1 MALGDGGL
9 DAQVEQ
15 RMDAYRGNPQ
25 KLQQRY
31 GQNKELLDL
40 LALQKLTSEKKKTA
54 AAMALS
60 QEQQPGTIAQQREQ
74 EALGLVKNEMSG
86 SLGELKGR
94 TMDTLNQKNALQ
106 KQNMGKLAQRA
117 AQPNAGG
124 IGSLGGQAPRPPVNP
139 QAGGLGNARMMQAQK
154 QGAPVRMAGGGIVAF
169 AEGEKVGSAI
179 SRFFDGP
186 PPGTTQNARGRRYEL
201 EGKVRKKFGAF
212 SGIDG
217 FFRTQSDKQ
226 RAYAQQVRNSVS
238 GLSDEKL
245 RELLEVDFTTAMT
258 DTAIAALPNLTP
270 AEVNNKLIDFSGA
283 TLGGREVVTPEV
295 VNPDVV
301 KEPDPFAA
309 YDKQVGGG
317 SAGNVEFASTYKDP
331 QSFLSDVKTG
341 YEPTEAIIPD
351 TNSLD
356 ESTAALAVAGQ
367 QTADPLLLNVAGPEV
382 AELKNVAAPY
392 DADGMEI
399 QQLLLDDAKSS
410 MAANP
415 LDAMNDARESSDVYT
430 RRAENDADFRK
441 MEEQERALQA
451 RLLSPARLS
460 SEARIATF
468 GGAAQGRG
476 GMSNAYTNIMRQQRE
491 DLSGGLKTIRGIGEN
506 RINKDA
512 EAAGLGSA
520 AGQNAFNASENRRVG
535 GLGTLQNELAA
546 QDARALQGQELT
558 SNKNIAVYNHQSS
571 SAQNTFNAAEKVIS
585 RNFATLSETVRND
598 RANFN
603 GMVKINIANA
613 KANNTAAEKELDQLL
628 EVATKKAELAF
639 KNGELAL
646 TNLNTVNE
654 LRLKYEEKA
663 ATMMK
668 EVLESDSAYQAVL
681 LKLSQMSEAETP
693 ILFAKKEKEA
703 RVIHGAHLKSLMT
716 VAPDIFGEQE
726 YLKRLAKQLTAG
738 SPISGTTLTNDS
750 VTDIKQVSPNTK
762 PETEYGPVTTQ

>member
-40 LALQKLTSEKKKTA
+40 LALQKLTSEKKQVA
-54 AAMALS
+54 ADMQLKA
-60 QEQQPGTIAQQREQ
+60 QNNPNTIAQQREA
-74 EALGLVKNEMSG
+74 EALQLTKSAMGG
-86 SLGELKGR
+86 TLGELAGR
-94 TMDTLNQKNALQ
+94 TKGTLDQKNALQ

-124 IGSLGGQAPRPPVNP
+124 LGGLNAPSP
-139 QAGGLGNARMMQAQK
+139 
-154 QGAPVRMAGGGIVAF
+154 APVRMAQGGIVAF
-169 AEGEKVGSAI
+169 KEGEQVGSAL
-179 SRFFDGP
+179 SRFFKGP
-186 PPGTTQNARGRRYEL
+186 PPGTAQTASGSRNEL
-201 EGKVRKKFGAF
+201 EAAVRKKFGGF

-217 FFRTQSDKQ
+217 LFRNQSDKQ
-226 RAYAQQVRNSVS
+226 RAYAAKVRNSVNS
-238 GLSDEKL
+238 LSDEKL
-245 RELLEVDFTTAMT
+245 QKLLEVNFTTAMT
-258 DTAIAALPNLTP
+258 DTEIAALPNVGV
-270 AEVNNKLIDFSGA
+270 AKVNNQQ
-283 TLGGREVVTPEV
+283 PEV
-295 VNPDVV
+295 VNPEVV
-301 KEPDPFAA
+301 EEPDPFAA
-309 YDKQVGGG
+309 YDKQTGVGG
-317 SAGNVEFASTYKDP
+317 AGNVEFASTYENP
-331 QSFLSDVKTG
+331 QSFLSGVKTS
-341 YEPTEAIIPD
+341 YEPTEAIIPA

-356 ESTAALAVAGQ
+356 ESTTALAAAGQ
-367 QTADPLLLNVAGPEV
+367 QTADPSLLNVADPEV

-392 DADGMEI
+392 DAEGMEI
-399 QQLLLDDAKSS
+399 QKLLLDDAKSS
-410 MAANP
+410 MAADP
-415 LDAMNDARESSDVYT
+415 LDAMNAARESSDVYT

-441 MEEQERALQA
+441 MEEEERALQA
-451 RLLSPARLS
+451 KLLSPSRLS

-476 GMSNAYTNIMRQQRE
+476 GMSNAYTNIMRKQRE
-491 DLSGGLKTIRGIGEN
+491 DLSSGLGTIRGIGEN

-512 EAAGLGSA
+512 EVAGLGSA

-546 QDARALQGQELT
+546 QDTRSLQGQELT
-558 SNKNIAVYNHQSS
+558 SKKNIAVYNHKSS
-571 SAQNTFNAAEKVIS
+571 SAQNTFSAAEKVIS

-598 RANFN
+598 RSKFK
-603 GMVKINIANA
+603 GMVEVNVANA

-628 EVATKKAELAF
+628 EVATKKAEYAF
-639 KNGELAL
+639 KNGELSL
-646 TNLNTVNE
+646 TNLNAVNE

-681 LKLSQMSEAETP
+681 LKLSQMSEAENP
-693 ILFAKKEKEA
+693 VQFAALEKEA

-738 SPISGTTLTNDS
+738 SPISATTLTNDS
-750 VTDIKQVSPNTK
+750 VTGFRQVSPNTN
-762 PETEYGPVTTQ
+762 PETEYGPVATQ

>member
-40 LALQKLTSEKKKTA
+40 LALQKLTSEKKQVA
-54 AAMALS
+54 ADMQLKA
-60 QEQQPGTIAQQREQ
+60 QNNPNTIAQQREA
-74 EALGLVKNEMSG
+74 EALQLTKSAMGG
-86 SLGELKGR
+86 TLGELAGR
-94 TMDTLNQKNALQ
+94 TKGTLDQKNALQ

-124 IGSLGGQAPRPPVNP
+124 LGGLNAPSP
-139 QAGGLGNARMMQAQK
+139 
-154 QGAPVRMAGGGIVAF
+154 APVRMAQGGIVAF
-169 AEGEKVGSAI
+169 KEGEQVGSAL
-179 SRFFDGP
+179 SRFFKGP
-186 PPGTTQNARGRRYEL
+186 PPGTAQTASGSRNEL
-201 EGKVRKKFGAF
+201 EAAVRKKFGGF

-217 FFRTQSDKQ
+217 LFRNQSDKQ
-226 RAYAQQVRNSVS
+226 RAYAAKVRNSVNS
-238 GLSDEKL
+238 LSDEKL
-245 RELLEVDFTTAMT
+245 QKLLEVNFTTAMT
-258 DTAIAALPNLTP
+258 DTEIAALPNVGV
-270 AEVNNKLIDFSGA
+270 AKVNNQQ
-283 TLGGREVVTPEV
+283 PEV
-295 VNPDVV
+295 VNPEVV
-301 KEPDPFAA
+301 EEPDPFAA
-309 YDKQVGGG
+309 YDKQTGVGG
-317 SAGNVEFASTYKDP
+317 AGNVEFASTYENP
-331 QSFLSDVKTG
+331 QSFLSGVKTS
-341 YEPTEAIIPD
+341 YEPTEAIIPA

-356 ESTAALAVAGQ
+356 ESTTALAAAGQ
-367 QTADPLLLNVAGPEV
+367 QTADPSLLNVADPEV

-392 DADGMEI
+392 DAEGMEI
-399 QQLLLDDAKSS
+399 QKLLLDDAKSS
-410 MAANP
+410 MAADP
-415 LDAMNDARESSDVYT
+415 LDAMNAARESSDVYT

-441 MEEQERALQA
+441 MEEEERALQA
-451 RLLSPARLS
+451 KLLSPSRLS

-476 GMSNAYTNIMRQQRE
+476 GMSNAYTNIMRKQRE
-491 DLSGGLKTIRGIGEN
+491 DLSGGLGTIRGIGEN

-512 EAAGLGSA
+512 EVAGLGSA

-546 QDARALQGQELT
+546 QDTRSLQGQELT
-558 SNKNIAVYNHQSS
+558 SKKNIAVYNHKSS
-571 SAQNTFNAAEKVIS
+571 SAQNTFSAAEKVIS

-598 RANFN
+598 RSKFK
-603 GMVKINIANA
+603 GMVEVNVANA

-628 EVATKKAELAF
+628 EVATKKAEYAF
-639 KNGELAL
+639 KNGELSL
-646 TNLNTVNE
+646 TNLNAVNE

-668 EVLESDSAYQAVL
+668 EVLENDDAYKAVL
-681 LKLSQMSEAETP
+681 LKLSQMSEAENP
-693 ILFAKKEKEA
+693 VQFADLEKEA

-738 SPISGTTLTNDS
+738 SPISATTLTNDS
-750 VTDIKQVSPNTK
+750 VTGFRQVSPNTN
-762 PETEYGPVTTQ
+762 PETEYGPVATQ

>member
-40 LALQKLTSEKKKTA
+40 LALQKLTSEKKQVA
-54 AAMALS
+54 ADMQLKA
-60 QEQQPGTIAQQREQ
+60 QNNPNTIAQQREA
-74 EALGLVKNEMSG
+74 EALQLTKSAMGG
-86 SLGELKGR
+86 TLGELAGR
-94 TMDTLNQKNALQ
+94 TKGTLDQKNALQ

-124 IGSLGGQAPRPPVNP
+124 LGGLNAPSP
-139 QAGGLGNARMMQAQK
+139 
-154 QGAPVRMAGGGIVAF
+154 APVRMAQGGIVAF
-169 AEGEKVGSAI
+169 KEGEQVGSAL
-179 SRFFDGP
+179 SRFFKGP
-186 PPGTTQNARGRRYEL
+186 PPGTAQTASGSRNEL
-201 EGKVRKKFGAF
+201 EAAVRKKFGGF

-217 FFRTQSDKQ
+217 LFRNQSDKQ
-226 RAYAQQVRNSVS
+226 RAYAAKVRNSVS
-238 GLSDEKL
+238 SLSDEKL
-245 RELLEVDFTTAMT
+245 QKLLEVNFTTAMT
-258 DTAIAALPNLTP
+258 DTEIAALPNVGV
-270 AEVNNKLIDFSGA
+270 AEVNNQQ
-283 TLGGREVVTPEV
+283 PEV
-295 VNPDVV
+295 VNPEVV

-309 YDKQVGGG
+309 YDKQTGVGG
-317 SAGNVEFASTYKDP
+317 AGNVEFASTYENP
-331 QSFLSDVKTG
+331 QSFLSGVKTS
-341 YEPTEAIIPD
+341 YEPTEAIIPA

-356 ESTAALAVAGQ
+356 ESTAALAAAGQ
-367 QTADPLLLNVAGPEV
+367 QTADPSLLNVADPEV

-392 DADGMEI
+392 DAEGMEI
-399 QQLLLDDAKSS
+399 QKLLLDDAKSS
-410 MAANP
+410 MAADP
-415 LDAMNDARESSDVYT
+415 LDAMNAARESSDVYT

-441 MEEQERALQA
+441 MEEEERALQA
-451 RLLSPARLS
+451 KLLSPSRLS

-476 GMSNAYTNIMRQQRE
+476 GMSNAYTNIMRKQRE
-491 DLSGGLKTIRGIGEN
+491 DLSSGLGTIRGIGEN
-506 RINKDA
+506 RINKDV
-512 EAAGLGSA
+512 EVAGFGST

-546 QDARALQGQELT
+546 QDTRSLQGQELT
-558 SNKNIAVYNHQSS
+558 SKKNIAVYNHKSS
-571 SAQNTFNAAEKVIS
+571 SAQNTFSAAEKVIS

-598 RANFN
+598 RSKFK
-603 GMVKINIANA
+603 GMVEVNVANA

-628 EVATKKAELAF
+628 EVATKKAEYAF
-639 KNGELAL
+639 KNGELSL
-646 TNLNTVNE
+646 TNLNAVNE

-681 LKLSQMSEAETP
+681 LKLSQMSEAENP
-693 ILFAKKEKEA
+693 VQFAALEKEA

-738 SPISGTTLTNDS
+738 SPISATTLTNDS
-750 VTDIKQVSPNTK
+750 VTGFRQVSPNTN
-762 PETEYGPVTTQ
+762 PETEYGPVATQ

>member
-40 LALQKLTSEKKKTA
+40 LALQKLTSEKKQVA
-54 AAMALS
+54 ADMQLKA
-60 QEQQPGTIAQQREQ
+60 QNNPNTIAQQREA
-74 EALGLVKNEMSG
+74 EALQLTKSAMGG
-86 SLGELKGR
+86 TLGELAGR
-94 TMDTLNQKNALQ
+94 TKGTLDQKNALQ

-124 IGSLGGQAPRPPVNP
+124 LGGLNAPSP
-139 QAGGLGNARMMQAQK
+139 
-154 QGAPVRMAGGGIVAF
+154 APVRMAQGGIVAF
-169 AEGEKVGSAI
+169 KEGEQVGSAL
-179 SRFFDGP
+179 SRFFKGP
-186 PPGTTQNARGRRYEL
+186 PPGTAQTASGSRNEL
-201 EGKVRKKFGAF
+201 EAAVRKKFGGF

-217 FFRTQSDKQ
+217 LFRNQSDKQ
-226 RAYAQQVRNSVS
+226 RAYAAKVRNSVS
-238 GLSDEKL
+238 SLSDEKL
-245 RELLEVDFTTAMT
+245 QKLLEVNFTTAMT
-258 DTAIAALPNLTP
+258 DTAIATLPDVGV
-270 AEVNNKLIDFSGA
+270 AEVNNQQ
-283 TLGGREVVTPEV
+283 PEV
-295 VNPDVV
+295 VNSE
-301 KEPDPFAA
+301 KGEKPDPFAA
-309 YDKQVGGG
+309 YDKQTGVGG
-317 SAGNVEFASTYKDP
+317 AGNVEFASTYENP
-331 QSFLSDVKTG
+331 QSFLSGVKTS
-341 YEPTEAIIPD
+341 YEPTEAIIPA

-356 ESTAALAVAGQ
+356 ESTTALAAAGQ
-367 QTADPLLLNVAGPEV
+367 QTADPSLLNVADPEV

-392 DADGMEI
+392 DAEGMEI
-399 QQLLLDDAKSS
+399 QKLLLDDAKSS
-410 MAANP
+410 MAADP
-415 LDAMNDARESSDVYT
+415 LDAMNAARESSDVYT

-441 MEEQERALQA
+441 MEEEERALQA
-451 RLLSPARLS
+451 KLLSPSRLS

-476 GMSNAYTNIMRQQRE
+476 GMSNAYTNIMRKQRE
-491 DLSGGLKTIRGIGEN
+491 DLSSGLGTIRGIGEN

-512 EAAGLGSA
+512 EVAGLGSA

-546 QDARALQGQELT
+546 QDTRSLQGQELT
-558 SNKNIAVYNHQSS
+558 SKKNIAVYNHKSS
-571 SAQNTFNAAEKVIS
+571 SAQNTFSAAEKVIS

-598 RANFN
+598 RSKFK
-603 GMVKINIANA
+603 GMVEVNVANA

-628 EVATKKAELAF
+628 EVATKKAEYAF
-639 KNGELAL
+639 KNGELSL
-646 TNLNTVNE
+646 TNLNAVNE

-668 EVLESDSAYQAVL
+668 EVLENDDAYKAVL
-681 LKLSQMSEAETP
+681 LKLSEMSEAENP
-693 ILFAKKEKEA
+693 IKFANLEKEA

-738 SPISGTTLTNDS
+738 SPISATTLTNNS
-750 VTDIKQVSPNTK
+750 VTGFRQVSPNTN
-762 PETEYGPVTTQ
+762 PETEYGPVATQ

>member
-40 LALQKLTSEKKKTA
+40 LALQKLTSEKKQVA
-54 AAMALS
+54 ADMQLKA
-60 QEQQPGTIAQQREQ
+60 QNNPNTIAQQREA
-74 EALGLVKNEMSG
+74 EALQLTKSAMGG
-86 SLGELKGR
+86 TLGELAGR
-94 TMDTLNQKNALQ
+94 TKGTLDQKNALQ

-124 IGSLGGQAPRPPVNP
+124 LGGLNAPSP
-139 QAGGLGNARMMQAQK
+139 
-154 QGAPVRMAGGGIVAF
+154 APVRMAQGGIVAF
-169 AEGEKVGSAI
+169 KEGEQVGSAL
-179 SRFFDGP
+179 SRFFKGP
-186 PPGTTQNARGRRYEL
+186 PPGTAQTASGSRNEL
-201 EGKVRKKFGAF
+201 EAAVRKKFGGF

-217 FFRTQSDKQ
+217 LFRNQSDKQ
-226 RAYAQQVRNSVS
+226 RAYAAKVRNSVNS
-238 GLSDEKL
+238 LSDEKL
-245 RELLEVDFTTAMT
+245 QKLLEVNFTTAMT
-258 DTAIAALPNLTP
+258 DTEVAALPNVGV
-270 AEVNNKLIDFSGA
+270 AKVNNQQ
-283 TLGGREVVTPEV
+283 PEV
-295 VNPDVV
+295 VNPEVV
-301 KEPDPFAA
+301 EEPDPFAA
-309 YDKQVGGG
+309 YDKQTGVGG
-317 SAGNVEFASTYKDP
+317 AGNVEFASTYENP
-331 QSFLSDVKTG
+331 QSFLSGVKTS
-341 YEPTEAIIPD
+341 YEPTEAIIPA

-356 ESTAALAVAGQ
+356 ESTTALAAAGQ
-367 QTADPLLLNVAGPEV
+367 QTADPSLLNVADPEV

-392 DADGMEI
+392 DAEGMEI
-399 QQLLLDDAKSS
+399 QKLLLDDAKSS
-410 MAANP
+410 MAADP
-415 LDAMNDARESSDVYT
+415 LDAMNAARESSDVYT

-441 MEEQERALQA
+441 MEEEERALQA
-451 RLLSPARLS
+451 KLLSPSRLS

-476 GMSNAYTNIMRQQRE
+476 GMSNAYTNIMRKQRE
-491 DLSGGLKTIRGIGEN
+491 DLSGGLGTIRGIGEN

-512 EAAGLGSA
+512 EVAGLGSA

-546 QDARALQGQELT
+546 QDTRSLQGQELT
-558 SNKNIAVYNHQSS
+558 SKKNIAVYNHKSS
-571 SAQNTFNAAEKVIS
+571 SAQNTFSAAEKVIS

-598 RANFN
+598 RSKFK
-603 GMVKINIANA
+603 GMVEVNVANA

-628 EVATKKAELAF
+628 EVATKKAEYAF
-639 KNGELAL
+639 KNGELSL
-646 TNLNTVNE
+646 TNLNAVNE

-681 LKLSQMSEAETP
+681 LKLSQMSEAENP
-693 ILFAKKEKEA
+693 VQFAALEKEA

-738 SPISGTTLTNDS
+738 SPISATTLTNDS
-750 VTDIKQVSPNTK
+750 VTGFRQVSPNTN
-762 PETEYGPVTTQ
+762 PETEYGPVATQ

>member
-40 LALQKLTSEKKKTA
+40 LALQKLTSEKKQVA
-54 AAMALS
+54 ADMQLKA
-60 QEQQPGTIAQQREQ
+60 QNNPNTIAQQREA
-74 EALGLVKNEMSG
+74 EALQLTKSAMGG
-86 SLGELKGR
+86 TLGELAGR
-94 TMDTLNQKNALQ
+94 TKGTLDQKNALQ

-124 IGSLGGQAPRPPVNP
+124 LGGLNAPSP
-139 QAGGLGNARMMQAQK
+139 
-154 QGAPVRMAGGGIVAF
+154 APVRMAQGGIVAF
-169 AEGEKVGSAI
+169 KEGEQVGSAL
-179 SRFFDGP
+179 SRFFKGP
-186 PPGTTQNARGRRYEL
+186 PPGTAQTASGSRNEL
-201 EGKVRKKFGAF
+201 EAAVRKKFGGF

-217 FFRTQSDKQ
+217 LFRNQSDKQ
-226 RAYAQQVRNSVS
+226 RAYAAKVRNSVNS
-238 GLSDEKL
+238 LSDEKL
-245 RELLEVDFTTAMT
+245 QKLLEVNFTTAMT
-258 DTAIAALPNLTP
+258 DTEIAALPNVGV
-270 AEVNNKLIDFSGA
+270 AKVNNQQ
-283 TLGGREVVTPEV
+283 PEV
-295 VNPDVV
+295 VNPEVV
-301 KEPDPFAA
+301 EEPDPFAA
-309 YDKQVGGG
+309 YDKQTGVGG
-317 SAGNVEFASTYKDP
+317 AGNVEFASTYENP
-331 QSFLSDVKTG
+331 QSFLSGVKTS
-341 YEPTEAIIPD
+341 YEPTEAIIPA

-356 ESTAALAVAGQ
+356 ESTTALAAAGQ
-367 QTADPLLLNVAGPEV
+367 QTADPSLLNVADPEV

-392 DADGMEI
+392 DAEGMEI
-399 QQLLLDDAKSS
+399 QKLLLDDAKSS
-410 MAANP
+410 MAADP
-415 LDAMNDARESSDVYT
+415 LDAMNAARESSDVYT

-441 MEEQERALQA
+441 MEEEERALQA
-451 RLLSPARLS
+451 KLLSPSRLS

-476 GMSNAYTNIMRQQRE
+476 GMSNAYTNIMRKQRE
-491 DLSGGLKTIRGIGEN
+491 DLSGGLGTIRGIGEN

-512 EAAGLGSA
+512 EVAGLGSA

-546 QDARALQGQELT
+546 QDTRSLQGQELT
-558 SNKNIAVYNHQSS
+558 SKKNIAVYNHKSS
-571 SAQNTFNAAEKVIS
+571 SAQNTFSAAEKVIS

-598 RANFN
+598 RSKFK
-603 GMVKINIANA
+603 GMVEVNVANA

-628 EVATKKAELAF
+628 EVATKKAEYAF
-639 KNGELAL
+639 KNGELSL
-646 TNLNTVNE
+646 TNLNAVNE

-668 EVLESDSAYQAVL
+668 EVLENDDAYKAVL
-681 LKLSQMSEAETP
+681 LKLSQMSEAENP
-693 ILFAKKEKEA
+693 VQFAALEKEA

-738 SPISGTTLTNDS
+738 SPISATTLTNNS
-750 VTDIKQVSPNTK
+750 VTGFRQVSPNTN
-762 PETEYGPVTTQ
+762 PETEYGPVATQ

>member
-40 LALQKLTSEKKKTA
+40 LALQKLTSEKKQVA
-54 AAMALS
+54 ADMQLKA
-60 QEQQPGTIAQQREQ
+60 QNNPNTIAQQREA
-74 EALGLVKNEMSG
+74 EALQLTKSAMGG
-86 SLGELKGR
+86 TLGELAGR
-94 TMDTLNQKNALQ
+94 TKGTLDQKNALQ

-124 IGSLGGQAPRPPVNP
+124 LGGLNAPSP
-139 QAGGLGNARMMQAQK
+139 
-154 QGAPVRMAGGGIVAF
+154 APVRMAQGGIVAF
-169 AEGEKVGSAI
+169 KEGEQVGSAL
-179 SRFFDGP
+179 SRFFKGP
-186 PPGTTQNARGRRYEL
+186 PPGTAQTASGSRNEL
-201 EGKVRKKFGAF
+201 EAAVRKKFGGF

-217 FFRTQSDKQ
+217 LFRNQSDKQ
-226 RAYAQQVRNSVS
+226 RAYAAKVRNSVNS
-238 GLSDEKL
+238 LSDEKL
-245 RELLEVDFTTAMT
+245 QKLLEVNFTTAMT
-258 DTAIAALPNLTP
+258 DTEVAALPNVGV
-270 AEVNNKLIDFSGA
+270 AKVNNQQ
-283 TLGGREVVTPEV
+283 PEV
-295 VNPDVV
+295 VNPEVV
-301 KEPDPFAA
+301 EEPDPFAA
-309 YDKQVGGG
+309 YDKQTGVGG
-317 SAGNVEFASTYKDP
+317 AGNVEFASTYENP
-331 QSFLSDVKTG
+331 QSFLSGVKTS
-341 YEPTEAIIPD
+341 YEPTEAIIPA

-356 ESTAALAVAGQ
+356 ESTTALAAAGQ
-367 QTADPLLLNVAGPEV
+367 QTADPSLLNVADPEV

-392 DADGMEI
+392 DAEGMEI
-399 QQLLLDDAKSS
+399 QKLLLDDAKSS
-410 MAANP
+410 MAADP
-415 LDAMNDARESSDVYT
+415 LDAMNAARENSDVYT

-441 MEEQERALQA
+441 MEEEERALQA
-451 RLLSPARLS
+451 KLLSPSRLS

-476 GMSNAYTNIMRQQRE
+476 GMSNAYTNIMRKQRE
-491 DLSGGLKTIRGIGEN
+491 DLSGGLETIRGIGEN

-512 EAAGLGSA
+512 EAAGSGSV

-546 QDARALQGQELT
+546 QDTRSLQGQELT
-558 SNKNIAVYNHQSS
+558 SKKNIAVYNHKSS
-571 SAQNTFNAAEKVIS
+571 SAQNTFSAAEKVIS

-598 RANFN
+598 RSKFK
-603 GMVKINIANA
+603 GMVEVNVANA

-628 EVATKKAELAF
+628 EVATKKAEYAF
-639 KNGELAL
+639 KNGELSL
-646 TNLNTVNE
+646 TNLNAVNE

-681 LKLSQMSEAETP
+681 LKLSQMSEAENP
-693 ILFAKKEKEA
+693 VQFAALEKEA

-738 SPISGTTLTNDS
+738 SPISATTLTSDD
-750 VTDIKQVSPNTK
+750 VTSFSQVSPNTN
-762 PETEYGPVTTQ
+762 PETEYGPVATQ

>member
-40 LALQKLTSEKKKTA
+40 LALQKLTSEKKQVA
-54 AAMALS
+54 ADMQLKA
-60 QEQQPGTIAQQREQ
+60 QNNPNTIAQQREA
-74 EALGLVKNEMSG
+74 EALQLTKSAMGG
-86 SLGELKGR
+86 TLGELAGR
-94 TMDTLNQKNALQ
+94 TKGTLDQKNALQ

-124 IGSLGGQAPRPPVNP
+124 LGGLNAPSP
-139 QAGGLGNARMMQAQK
+139 
-154 QGAPVRMAGGGIVAF
+154 APVRMAQGGIVAF
-169 AEGEKVGSAI
+169 KEGEQVGSAL
-179 SRFFDGP
+179 SRFFKGP
-186 PPGTTQNARGRRYEL
+186 PPGTAQTASGSRNEL
-201 EGKVRKKFGAF
+201 EAAVRKKFGGF

-217 FFRTQSDKQ
+217 LFRNQSDKQ
-226 RAYAQQVRNSVS
+226 RAYAAKVRNSVS
-238 GLSDEKL
+238 SLSDEKL
-245 RELLEVDFTTAMT
+245 QKLLEVNFTTAMT
-258 DTAIAALPNLTP
+258 DTEIAALPNVGV
-270 AEVNNKLIDFSGA
+270 AKVNNQQ
-283 TLGGREVVTPEV
+283 PEV
-295 VNPDVV
+295 VNPEVV
-301 KEPDPFAA
+301 EEPDPFAA
-309 YDKQVGGG
+309 YDKQTGVGG
-317 SAGNVEFASTYKDP
+317 AGNVEFASTYENP
-331 QSFLSDVKTG
+331 QSFLSGVKTS
-341 YEPTEAIIPD
+341 YEPTEAIIPA

-356 ESTAALAVAGQ
+356 ESTTALAAAGQ
-367 QTADPLLLNVAGPEV
+367 QTADPSLLNVADPEV

-392 DADGMEI
+392 DAEGMEI
-399 QQLLLDDAKSS
+399 QKLLLDDAKSS
-410 MAANP
+410 MAADP
-415 LDAMNDARESSDVYT
+415 LDAMNAARESSDVYT

-441 MEEQERALQA
+441 MEEEERALQA
-451 RLLSPARLS
+451 KLLSPSRLS

-476 GMSNAYTNIMRQQRE
+476 GMSNAYTNIMRKQRE
-491 DLSGGLKTIRGIGEN
+491 DLSGGLETIRGIGEN

-512 EAAGLGSA
+512 EAAGSGSV

-546 QDARALQGQELT
+546 QDTRSLQGQELT
-558 SNKNIAVYNHQSS
+558 SKKNIAVYNHKSS
-571 SAQNTFNAAEKVIS
+571 SAQNTFSAAEKVIS

-598 RANFN
+598 RSKFK
-603 GMVKINIANA
+603 GMVEVNVANA

-628 EVATKKAELAF
+628 EVATKKAEYAF
-639 KNGELAL
+639 KNGELSL
-646 TNLNTVNE
+646 TNLNAVNE

-681 LKLSQMSEAETP
+681 LKLSQMSEAENP
-693 ILFAKKEKEA
+693 VQFAALEKEA

-738 SPISGTTLTNDS
+738 SPISATTLTNDS
-750 VTDIKQVSPNTK
+750 VTGFRQVSPNTN
-762 PETEYGPVTTQ
+762 PETEYGPVATQ

>member
-40 LALQKLTSEKKKTA
+40 LALQKLTSEKKQVA
-54 AAMALS
+54 ADMQLKA
-60 QEQQPGTIAQQREQ
+60 QNNPNTIAQQREA
-74 EALGLVKNEMSG
+74 EALQLTKSAMGG
-86 SLGELKGR
+86 TLGELAGR
-94 TMDTLNQKNALQ
+94 TKGTLDQKNALQ

-124 IGSLGGQAPRPPVNP
+124 LGGLNAPSP
-139 QAGGLGNARMMQAQK
+139 
-154 QGAPVRMAGGGIVAF
+154 APVRMAQGGIVAF
-169 AEGEKVGSAI
+169 KEGEQVGSAF
-179 SRFFDGP
+179 SRFFKGP
-186 PPGTTQNARGRRYEL
+186 PPGTAQTASGSRNEL
-201 EGKVRKKFGAF
+201 EAAVRKKFGGF

-217 FFRTQSDKQ
+217 LFRNQSDKQ
-226 RAYAQQVRNSVS
+226 RAYAAKVRNSVNS
-238 GLSDEKL
+238 LSDEKL
-245 RELLEVDFTTAMT
+245 QKLLEVNFTTAMT
-258 DTAIAALPNLTP
+258 DTEIAALPNVGV
-270 AEVNNKLIDFSGA
+270 AKVNNQQ
-283 TLGGREVVTPEV
+283 PEV
-295 VNPDVV
+295 VNPEVV
-301 KEPDPFAA
+301 EEPDPFAA
-309 YDKQVGGG
+309 YDKQTGVGG
-317 SAGNVEFASTYKDP
+317 AGNVEFASTYENP
-331 QSFLSDVKTG
+331 QSFLSGVKTS
-341 YEPTEAIIPD
+341 YEPTEAIIPA

-356 ESTAALAVAGQ
+356 ESTTALAAAGQ
-367 QTADPLLLNVAGPEV
+367 QTADPSLLNVADPEV

-392 DADGMEI
+392 DAEGMEI
-399 QQLLLDDAKSS
+399 QKLLLDDAKSS
-410 MAANP
+410 MAADP
-415 LDAMNDARESSDVYT
+415 LDAMNAARESSDVYT

-441 MEEQERALQA
+441 MEEEERALQA
-451 RLLSPARLS
+451 KLLSPSRLS

-476 GMSNAYTNIMRQQRE
+476 GMSNAYTNIMRKQRE
-491 DLSGGLKTIRGIGEN
+491 DLSSGLGTIRGIGEN

-512 EAAGLGSA
+512 EVAGLGSA

-546 QDARALQGQELT
+546 QDTRSLQGQELT
-558 SNKNIAVYNHQSS
+558 SKKNIAVYNHKSS
-571 SAQNTFNAAEKVIS
+571 SAQNTFSAAEKVIS

-598 RANFN
+598 RSKFK
-603 GMVKINIANA
+603 GMVEVNVANA

-628 EVATKKAELAF
+628 EVATKKAEYAF
-639 KNGELAL
+639 KNGELSL
-646 TNLNTVNE
+646 TNLNAVNE

-668 EVLESDSAYQAVL
+668 EVLENDDAYKAVL
-681 LKLSQMSEAETP
+681 LKLSQMSEAENP
-693 ILFAKKEKEA
+693 VQFADLEKEA

-738 SPISGTTLTNDS
+738 SPISATTLTNDS
-750 VTDIKQVSPNTK
+750 VTGFRQVSPNTN
-762 PETEYGPVTTQ
+762 PETEYGPVATQ

>member
-40 LALQKLTSEKKKTA
+40 LALQKLTSEKKQVA
-54 AAMALS
+54 ADMQLKA
-60 QEQQPGTIAQQREQ
+60 QNNPNTIAQQREA
-74 EALGLVKNEMSG
+74 EALQLTKSAMGG
-86 SLGELKGR
+86 TLGELAGR
-94 TMDTLNQKNALQ
+94 TKGTLDQKNALQ

-124 IGSLGGQAPRPPVNP
+124 LGGLNAPSP
-139 QAGGLGNARMMQAQK
+139 
-154 QGAPVRMAGGGIVAF
+154 APVRMAQGGIVAF
-169 AEGEKVGSAI
+169 KEGEQVGSAL
-179 SRFFDGP
+179 SRFFKGP
-186 PPGTTQNARGRRYEL
+186 PPGTAQTASGSRNEL
-201 EGKVRKKFGAF
+201 EAAVRKKFGGF

-217 FFRTQSDKQ
+217 LFRNQSDKQ
-226 RAYAQQVRNSVS
+226 RAYAAKVRNSVNS
-238 GLSDEKL
+238 LSDEKL
-245 RELLEVDFTTAMT
+245 QKLLEVNFTTAMT
-258 DTAIAALPNLTP
+258 DTEIAALPNVGV
-270 AEVNNKLIDFSGA
+270 AKVNNQQ
-283 TLGGREVVTPEV
+283 PEV
-295 VNPDVV
+295 VNPEVV
-301 KEPDPFAA
+301 EEPDPFAA
-309 YDKQVGGG
+309 YDKQTGVGG
-317 SAGNVEFASTYKDP
+317 AGNVEFASTYENP
-331 QSFLSDVKTG
+331 QSFLSGVKTS
-341 YEPTEAIIPD
+341 YEPTEAIIPA

-356 ESTAALAVAGQ
+356 ESTTALAAAGQ
-367 QTADPLLLNVAGPEV
+367 QTADPSLLNVADPEV

-392 DADGMEI
+392 DAEGMEI
-399 QQLLLDDAKSS
+399 QKLLLDDAKSS
-410 MAANP
+410 MAADP
-415 LDAMNDARESSDVYT
+415 LDAMNAARESSDVYT

-441 MEEQERALQA
+441 MEEEERALQA
-451 RLLSPARLS
+451 KLLSPSRLS

-476 GMSNAYTNIMRQQRE
+476 GMSNAYTNIMRKQRE
-491 DLSGGLKTIRGIGEN
+491 DLSGGLETIRGIGEN

-512 EAAGLGSA
+512 EVAGLGSA

-546 QDARALQGQELT
+546 QDTRSLQGQELT
-558 SNKNIAVYNHQSS
+558 SKKNIAVYNHKSS
-571 SAQNTFNAAEKVIS
+571 SAQNTFSAAEKVIS

-598 RANFN
+598 RSKFK
-603 GMVKINIANA
+603 GMVEVNVANA

-628 EVATKKAELAF
+628 EVATKKAEYAF
-639 KNGELAL
+639 KNGELSL
-646 TNLNTVNE
+646 TNLNAVNE

-681 LKLSQMSEAETP
+681 LKLSQMSEAENP
-693 ILFAKKEKEA
+693 VQFAALEKEA

-738 SPISGTTLTNDS
+738 SPISATTLTNDS
-750 VTDIKQVSPNTK
+750 VTGFRQVSPNTN
-762 PETEYGPVTTQ
+762 PETEYGPVATQ

>member
-40 LALQKLTSEKKKTA
+40 LALQKLTSEKKQVA
-54 AAMALS
+54 ADMQLKA
-60 QEQQPGTIAQQREQ
+60 QNNPNTIAQQREA
-74 EALGLVKNEMSG
+74 EALQLTKSAMGG
-86 SLGELKGR
+86 TLGELAGR
-94 TMDTLNQKNALQ
+94 TKGTLDQKNALQ

-124 IGSLGGQAPRPPVNP
+124 LGGLNAPSP
-139 QAGGLGNARMMQAQK
+139 
-154 QGAPVRMAGGGIVAF
+154 APVRMAQGGIVAF
-169 AEGEKVGSAI
+169 KEGEQVGSAL
-179 SRFFDGP
+179 SRFFKGP
-186 PPGTTQNARGRRYEL
+186 PPGTAQTASGSRNEL
-201 EGKVRKKFGAF
+201 EAAVRKKFGGF

-217 FFRTQSDKQ
+217 LFRNQSDKQ
-226 RAYAQQVRNSVS
+226 RAYAAKVRNSVNS
-238 GLSDEKL
+238 LSDEKL
-245 RELLEVDFTTAMT
+245 QKLLEVNFTTAMT
-258 DTAIAALPNLTP
+258 DTEIAALPNVGV
-270 AEVNNKLIDFSGA
+270 AKVNNQQ
-283 TLGGREVVTPEV
+283 PEV
-295 VNPDVV
+295 VNPEVV
-301 KEPDPFAA
+301 EEPDPFAA
-309 YDKQVGGG
+309 YDKQTGVGG
-317 SAGNVEFASTYKDP
+317 AGNVEFASTYENP
-331 QSFLSDVKTG
+331 QSFLSGVKTS
-341 YEPTEAIIPD
+341 YEPTEAIIPA

-356 ESTAALAVAGQ
+356 ESTTALAAAGQ
-367 QTADPLLLNVAGPEV
+367 QTADPSLLNVADPEV

-392 DADGMEI
+392 DAEGMEI
-399 QQLLLDDAKSS
+399 QKLLLDDAKSS
-410 MAANP
+410 MAADP
-415 LDAMNDARESSDVYT
+415 LDAMNAARESSDVYT

-441 MEEQERALQA
+441 MEEEERALQA
-451 RLLSPARLS
+451 KLLSPSRLS

-476 GMSNAYTNIMRQQRE
+476 GMSNAYTNIMRKQRE
-491 DLSGGLKTIRGIGEN
+491 DLSGGLGTIRGIGEN

-512 EAAGLGSA
+512 EVAGLGSA

-546 QDARALQGQELT
+546 QDTRSLQGQELT
-558 SNKNIAVYNHQSS
+558 SKKNIAVYNHKSS
-571 SAQNTFNAAEKVIS
+571 SAQNTFSAAEKVIS

-598 RANFN
+598 RSKFK
-603 GMVKINIANA
+603 GMVEVNVANA

-628 EVATKKAELAF
+628 EVATKKAEYAF
-639 KNGELAL
+639 KNGELSL
-646 TNLNTVNE
+646 TNLNAVNE

-681 LKLSQMSEAETP
+681 LKLSQMSEAENP
-693 ILFAKKEKEA
+693 VQFAKREKEA
-703 RVIHGAHLKSLMT
+703 RVIYNAHLKSLMT

-738 SPISGTTLTNDS
+738 SPISATTLTNDS
-750 VTDIKQVSPNTK
+750 VTGFRQVSPNTN
-762 PETEYGPVTTQ
+762 PETEYGPVATQ

>member
-40 LALQKLTSEKKKTA
+40 LALQKLTSEKKQVA
-54 AAMALS
+54 ADMQLKA
-60 QEQQPGTIAQQREQ
+60 QNNPNTIAQQREA
-74 EALGLVKNEMSG
+74 EALQLTKSAMGG
-86 SLGELKGR
+86 TLGELAGR
-94 TMDTLNQKNALQ
+94 TKGTLDQKNALQ

-124 IGSLGGQAPRPPVNP
+124 LGGLNAPSP
-139 QAGGLGNARMMQAQK
+139 
-154 QGAPVRMAGGGIVAF
+154 APVRMAQGGIVAF
-169 AEGEKVGSAI
+169 KEGEQVGSAL
-179 SRFFDGP
+179 SRFFKGP
-186 PPGTTQNARGRRYEL
+186 PPGTAQTASGSRNEL
-201 EGKVRKKFGAF
+201 EAAVRKKFGGF

-217 FFRTQSDKQ
+217 LFRNQSDKQ
-226 RAYAQQVRNSVS
+226 RAYAAKVRNSVNS
-238 GLSDEKL
+238 LSDEKL
-245 RELLEVDFTTAMT
+245 QKLLEVNFTTAMT
-258 DTAIAALPNLTP
+258 DTEIAALPNVGV
-270 AEVNNKLIDFSGA
+270 AKVNNQQ
-283 TLGGREVVTPEV
+283 PEV
-295 VNPDVV
+295 VNPEVV
-301 KEPDPFAA
+301 EEPDPFAA
-309 YDKQVGGG
+309 YDKQTGVGG
-317 SAGNVEFASTYKDP
+317 AGNVEFASTYENP
-331 QSFLSDVKTG
+331 QSFLSGVKTS
-341 YEPTEAIIPD
+341 YEPTEAIIPA

-356 ESTAALAVAGQ
+356 ESTTALAAAGQ
-367 QTADPLLLNVAGPEV
+367 QTADPSLLNVADPEV

-392 DADGMEI
+392 DAEGMEI
-399 QQLLLDDAKSS
+399 QKLLLDDAKSS
-410 MAANP
+410 MAADP
-415 LDAMNDARESSDVYT
+415 LDAMNAARESSDVYT

-441 MEEQERALQA
+441 MEEEERALQA
-451 RLLSPARLS
+451 KLLSPSRLS

-476 GMSNAYTNIMRQQRE
+476 GMSNAYTNIMRKQRE
-491 DLSGGLKTIRGIGEN
+491 DLSGGLGTIRGIGEN

-512 EAAGLGSA
+512 EVAGLGSA

-546 QDARALQGQELT
+546 QDTRSLQGQELT
-558 SNKNIAVYNHQSS
+558 SKKNIAVYNHKSS
-571 SAQNTFNAAEKVIS
+571 SAQNTFSAAEKVIS

-598 RANFN
+598 RSKFK
-603 GMVKINIANA
+603 GMVEVNVANA

-628 EVATKKAELAF
+628 EVATKKAEYAF
-639 KNGELAL
+639 KNGELSL
-646 TNLNTVNE
+646 TNLNAVNE

-681 LKLSQMSEAETP
+681 LKLSQMSEAENP
-693 ILFAKKEKEA
+693 VQFAALEKEA

-738 SPISGTTLTNDS
+738 SPISATTLTNDS
-750 VTDIKQVSPNTK
+750 VTGFRQVSPNTN
-762 PETEYGPVTTQ
+762 PETEYGPVATQ